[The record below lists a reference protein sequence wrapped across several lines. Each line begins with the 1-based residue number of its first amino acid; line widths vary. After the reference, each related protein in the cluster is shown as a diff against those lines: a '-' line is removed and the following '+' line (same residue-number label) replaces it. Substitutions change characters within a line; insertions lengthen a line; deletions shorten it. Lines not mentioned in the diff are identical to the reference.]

1 MANKEKLAQIN
12 DALDWIARTNRTLA
26 RVQGDKLQTMQY
38 ERLRQQFID
47 QLATLLTDNTQPLA
61 IVPKST
67 KRAA

>member
-38 ERLRQQFID
+38 ERLRQQLID
-47 QLATLLTDNTQPLA
+47 QLAILLTDNTQPLA

>member
-12 DALDWIARTNRTLA
+12 DALDWIARTNRSLA
-26 RVQGDKLQTMQY
+26 RVQGDRLQTMQY

-47 QLATLLTDNTQPLA
+47 QLAALLTDNTQPLA

>member
-1 MANKEKLAQIN
+1 MAQIN

-26 RVQGDKLQTMQY
+26 RVQGDRLQTMQY

-61 IVPKST
+61 IVPKSA

>member
-38 ERLRQQFID
+38 ERLR
-47 QLATLLTDNTQPLA
+47 
-61 IVPKST
+61 
-67 KRAA
+67 